1 MRERINQNLSP
12 EYRGPSLE
20 ALKSEQDYDNK
31 DSVYLNF
38 YQVVQTLS
46 LYLGPRVSRLETVNS
61 DLAPLNQNLSTERRP
76 FHARNASIQQKRE
89 IPHYADG

>member
-1 MRERINQNLSP
+1 MYHSTFRRRAQLFLKILIYRCAINQNLSP

-61 DLAPLNQNLSTERRP
+61 VGFYKNIL
-76 FHARNASIQQKRE
+76 
-89 IPHYADG
+89 